1 MITWSYV
8 QVFQPILNAT
18 EGKRTCWAIGAVNVL
33 VWMAWRVPRWGPV
46 MMRSFA
52 HNPLSGR
59 SYTLFTSM
67 FRYASSRFLRSHM
80 IPAVDY
86 GIPATRASSTF
97 SSTAWRS
104 QASVSVFSFQC
115 WIGDNI

>member
-8 QVFQPILNAT
+8 QVFQPVLNAT
-18 EGKRTCWAIGAVNVL
+18 EGKRMCWAIGAANVL

-67 FRYASSRFLRSHM
+67 FRYESTWFLCLHLVATADHGLTSHEGFFHLLFNCLALASFGTCFCSNF
-80 IPAVDY
+80 
-86 GIPATRASSTF
+86 
-97 SSTAWRS
+97 
-104 QASVSVFSFQC
+104 
-115 WIGDNI
+115 

>member
-1 MITWSYV
+1 MKAMLTYSYV

-18 EGKRTCWAIGAVNVL
+18 EGKRMCWAIGAVNCV
-33 VWMAWRVPRWGPV
+33 VWLAWRVPRWGPV

-67 FRYASSRFLRSHM
+67 FRCVHLLAHTQRTVTD
-80 IPAVDY
+80 IPWQ
-86 GIPATRASSTF
+86 S
-97 SSTAWRS
+97 
-104 QASVSVFSFQC
+104 
-115 WIGDNI
+115 